1 MKRFSTRSALGKM
14 VKLKLPAD
22 IEILLDGARSRSGR
36 SKSFE
41 ASIRLKDHLN
51 RYPVFKRQASVKQRI
66 LVKYVTMRLD
76 DETNRLLI
84 AAKNKS
90 GWCKTDEAADR
101 ITDHL
106 VKYPDFY
113 NAEIFT
119 EVTDKENQS
128 DKEM

>member
-1 MKRFSTRSALGKM
+1 M
-14 VKLKLPAD
+14 VKLKLYEGID
-22 IEILLDGARSRSGR
+22 VLLDGASHRSGR

-41 ASIRLKDHLN
+41 ASIRLKDHLK
-51 RYPVFKRQASVKQRI
+51 RYPVFERESSLQQGY
-66 LVKYVTMRLD
+66 LVKYLTMRLD
-76 DETNRLLI
+76 EETNVLLI

-106 VKYPDFY
+106 VKHPDFY

-119 EVTDKENQS
+119 EVVSKKNLISKEL
-128 DKEM
+128 